1 VEKSLRKS
9 SLQTAASA
17 TPVLLKAM
25 WRRFRE
31 YTLYSRRFRN
41 RTAANW
47 RFDNESGT
55 TETNSEVG
63 GLHDVFL
70 QNPVEIVDET
80 FGVVATYLLMWPLSG
95 QPLRYHYYRDK
106 FGRKKS
112 RAVTVSVALCR
123 LPEGRRV
130 ATWTQLTGRVLRTGF
145 DASRLC
151 NRIFRVCKGQKKR
164 LTPHLPRWLE
174 RWIEVVHSAR
184 QNC

>member
-1 VEKSLRKS
+1 
-9 SLQTAASA
+9 
-17 TPVLLKAM
+17 M

-112 RAVTVSVALCR
+112 RAVTFSEAL
-123 LPEGRRV
+123 
-130 ATWTQLTGRVLRTGF
+130 
-145 DASRLC
+145 
-151 NRIFRVCKGQKKR
+151 
-164 LTPHLPRWLE
+164 
-174 RWIEVVHSAR
+174 
-184 QNC
+184 